1 MSPTAESLSIIV
13 PTRNEAQNIAALV
26 SAIIAKGVSFR
37 EILFVDDDSSD
48 ETRNIIRSLTGIQP
62 VRLIEQDPAE
72 RGLAAAIMA
81 GAREAKGDLLLVMDA
96 DLSHP
101 PDRITDLLIPLQAG
115 TADMVIGSRY
125 LKGGSTPNWPLWRRM
140 LSRTAS
146 ALAYPLTNV
155 HDSMAGFFAISR
167 SRLLEIAPPTIG
179 FKIAFETIIR
189 GGSSL
194 RVREIPIAFRDRA
207 SGKSKMSFGVAIRFL
222 YRWLVAVFRRAL
234 RLTAR
239 ESVKPL
245 NRK

>member
-1 MSPTAESLSIIV
+1 
-13 PTRNEAQNIAALV
+13 
-26 SAIIAKGVSFR
+26 
-37 EILFVDDDSSD
+37 
-48 ETRNIIRSLTGIQP
+48 
-62 VRLIEQDPAE
+62 
-72 RGLAAAIMA
+72 
-81 GAREAKGDLLLVMDA
+81 MDA

-101 PDRITDLLIPLQAG
+101 PDRIAELLIPLQEG

-155 HDSMAGFFAISR
+155 HDSMSGFFAISR

-194 RVREIPIAFRDRA
+194 RVREIPIAFHDRA
-207 SGKSKMSFGVAIRFL
+207 SGKSKMSFGVAFRFF
-222 YRWLVAVFRRAL
+222 YRWLVAVFRRA
-234 RLTAR
+234 RG
-239 ESVKPL
+239 
-245 NRK
+245 

>member
-1 MSPTAESLSIIV
+1 MSPTAESVSIIV
-13 PTRNEAQNIAALV
+13 PTRNEAENIAALV
-26 SAIIAKGVSFR
+26 SDIAAKGAFFR
-37 EILFVDDDSSD
+37 EILFVDDDSTD
-48 ETRNIIRSLTGIQP
+48 ETRNIIRSLAGTHAI
-62 VRLIEQDPAE
+62 RLIEQDPAE
-72 RGLAAAIMA
+72 RGLAAAIME

-101 PDRITDLLIPLQAG
+101 PDRIADLLIPLQAG

-125 LKGGSTPNWPLWRRM
+125 LKGGSTPDWPLWRRI

-167 SRLLEIAPPTIG
+167 SRLLEIAPPTMG

-207 SGKSKMSFGVAIRFL
+207 HGKSKMSFGVAVRFL

-234 RLTAR
+234 SLTAR
-239 ESVKPL
+239 EPFD
-245 NRK
+245 R

>member
-13 PTRNEAQNIAALV
+13 PTRNEAENIAALV
-26 SAIIAKGVSFR
+26 SDIVAKGAAFR
-37 EILFVDDDSSD
+37 EILFVDDDSTD
-48 ETRNIIRSLTGIQP
+48 ETRNIIRSLAEIHP
-62 VRLIEQDPAE
+62 IRLIEQNPAE

-81 GAREAKGDLLLVMDA
+81 GARQAKGDLLLVMDA

-189 GGSSL
+189 AGSSL

-207 SGKSKMSFGVAIRFL
+207 GGKSKMSLGVAVRFL

-239 ESVKPL
+239 ESL
-245 NRK
+245 NR

>member
-1 MSPTAESLSIIV
+1 MSPAAESLSIII
-13 PTRNEAQNIAALV
+13 PTRNEAENIAALV
-26 SAIIAKGVSFR
+26 SDIVATGASFC
-37 EILFVDDDSSD
+37 EILFVDGDSTDD
-48 ETRNIIRSLTGIQP
+48 TRNIIRSLAGDHA

-101 PDRITDLLIPLQAG
+101 VDRIADLLIPLQTG

-146 ALAYPLTNV
+146 GVAYPLTKV
-155 HDSMAGFFAISR
+155 HDSMAGFFAIPR
-167 SRLLEIAPPTIG
+167 RRLMEIAPPTIG
-179 FKIAFETIIR
+179 FKIVFETIIR
-189 GGSSL
+189 GGPGL
-194 RVREIPIAFRDRA
+194 RVREIPIAFHDRA
-207 SGKSKMSFGVAIRFL
+207 SGKSKMSFGVAVRFL

-239 ESVKPL
+239 
-245 NRK
+245 

>member
-13 PTRNEAQNIAALV
+13 PTRNEAENIAVLV
-26 SAIIAKGVSFR
+26 SDIVAKGAPFR
-37 EILFVDDDSSD
+37 EILFVDDDSTD
-48 ETRNIIRSLTGIQP
+48 ETRNIIRSLGGIHA
-62 VRLIEQDPAE
+62 VRLIQQDPAE

-101 PDRITDLLIPLQAG
+101 PDRIRDLLSPLQAG

-179 FKIAFETIIR
+179 FKIAFEIIIR
-189 GGSSL
+189 GGSRL
-194 RVREIPIAFRDRA
+194 RVREIPIAFHDRA
-207 SGKSKMSFGVAIRFL
+207 SGRSKMSFGIAVRFL
-222 YRWLVAVFRRAL
+222 YRWLIAVFRRAL

-239 ESVKPL
+239 HY
-245 NRK
+245 

>member
-1 MSPTAESLSIIV
+1 MSPTAESVSIIV
-13 PTRNEAQNIAALV
+13 PTRNEAENIAALV
-26 SAIIAKGVSFR
+26 SDIVAKGAFFR
-37 EILFVDDDSSD
+37 EILFVDDDSTD
-48 ETRNIIRSLTGIQP
+48 ETRNIIRSLAGTHAI
-62 VRLIEQDPAE
+62 RLIEQDPAE
-72 RGLAAAIMA
+72 RGLAAAIME

-101 PDRITDLLIPLQAG
+101 PDRIADLLIPLQAG

-125 LKGGSTPNWPLWRRM
+125 VKGGSTPNWPLWRRI

-146 ALAYPLTNV
+146 ALAYPLTTV

-167 SRLLEIAPPTIG
+167 SRLLEIAPPTMG

-207 SGKSKMSFGVAIRFL
+207 HGKSKMSFGVAVRFL

-234 RLTAR
+234 WLTAR
-239 ESVKPL
+239 EPFD
-245 NRK
+245 R